1 LIHLIS
7 IPITN
12 TSVIPARSM
21 SGVAFF
27 AGGWAVGQLWLFWL
41 APLVGAIIAGATYA
55 KITGERNAAELAGEM
70 RETPDAA

>member
-1 LIHLIS
+1 
-7 IPITN
+7 
-12 TSVIPARSM
+12 M